1 MLQVLTGVYFLIDN
15 VSFLASFI
23 LLIDLQISPVFTK
36 LDNTSKDNYRP
47 LSTLSNI
54 VKLFET
60 IIYSQLND

>member
-23 LLIDLQISPVFTK
+23 LLIDPQISPVFTK
-36 LDNTSKDNYRP
+36 LDNYRP

>member
-1 MLQVLTGVYFLIDN
+1 MLQVLTGVYFLIDY

-23 LLIDLQISPVFTK
+23 LLIDPQISPVFAK

>member
-1 MLQVLTGVYFLIDN
+1 MLQVLTGVYFLIDY

-23 LLIDLQISPVFTK
+23 LLIDPQISSVFTK